1 MSLTPQGFRR
11 KTFQQIQQEFIAE
24 LEAKFGKI
32 DSNPNEPFGQL
43 VNIYSNQ
50 KMKLEE
56 LAEAVYLAIDP
67 DFAEGTQQDSSYA
80 LVGVRR
86 LNQTKT
92 RVRAV
97 CFGDEG
103 TVIDSTRQA
112 EVSSTG
118 ALFRSVGTFT
128 ITGTNAIRVFIE
140 VETVEENDYIIT
152 VNGTPYTYSAS
163 DLDTETDILEGLEAE
178 LGAENAITVEIIDE
192 QLVLTSATIIDPFT
206 VAVNSRLSI
215 DSVGSQGFFDALN
228 PGAIFVPTNS
238 LDTINTPVSGWTS
251 VTNLLQG
258 DTGRGVENDT
268 DFRVRRDNSLR
279 ISGGGTFD
287 AVRARLRQEVANVTG
302 VFIIQNKSDIVDGEG
317 RPPHSY
323 EVVISGGDEQE
334 IAEKIWE
341 LGPLG
346 IQTVGNIERTI
357 VDSQGDNQIVKFS
370 RATQIFV
377 WIRITLTLYSEEP
390 FPTGGTEAVR
400 EDVFNRAVLLNPGE
414 DVLPQRLK
422 SVIFN
427 TQGIQSAVLELAT
440 SATPESSPGAYSD
453 DPAGIPIAS
462 NEQAVFAIDR
472 INVTVAP

>member
-1 MSLTPQGFRR
+1 MSLTPEGFQR

-24 LEAKFGKI
+24 LESKFGKI

-43 VNIYSNQ
+43 VNIYANQ

-67 DFAEGTQQDSSYA
+67 DFAEGTQQDSSYS
-80 LVGVRR
+80 LVGVQR
-86 LNQTKT
+86 LGETST

-97 CFGDEG
+97 CFGTEG

-118 ALFRSVGTFT
+118 SLFRSVGTFT
-128 ITGTNAIRVFIE
+128 ITRTSAIKAFISVNSV
-140 VETVEENDYIIT
+140 VEDDYSIT
-152 VNGTPYTYSAS
+152 LNGTPYTYSAS
-163 DLDTETDILEGLEAE
+163 AIDTQSEILAGLESALSVE
-178 LGAENAITVEIIDE
+178 TAITTEIVDS
-192 QLVLTSATIIDPFT
+192 QLILTSANLIDPFALLVDAKLT
-206 VAVNSRLSI
+206 I
-215 DSVGSQGFFDALN
+215 DSVGSQGFFDAIE
-228 PGAIFVPTNS
+228 PGAIFVPTEG
-238 LDTINTPVSGWTS
+238 LDTINTPVSGWDS

-258 DTGRGVENDT
+258 DTGRDVESDV
-268 DFRVRRDNSLR
+268 DFRIRRNNSLR

-287 AVRARLRQEVANVTG
+287 SVRARLRQEVANVTG
-302 VFIIQNKSDIVDGEG
+302 VFIIQNRSDAIDGEG

-346 IQTVGNIERTI
+346 IETVGNISRTI
-357 VDSQGDNQIVKFS
+357 VDSQGDNQTIRFS

-390 FPTGGTEAVR
+390 FPSTGTESVR
-400 EDVFNRAVLLNPGE
+400 DDVFNRAILLNPGE
-414 DVLPQRLK
+414 DVLPDRLK
-422 SVIFN
+422 IVIFN
-427 TQGIQSAVLELAT
+427 TEGIQSAIVELAT
-440 SATPESSPGAYSD
+440 SATPESAPGAYSS

-472 INVTVAP
+472 INVSVA